1 MKDSNIF
8 NLHPDIWKFMHFK
21 IKHNIIFKNFFR
33 ILAAVMSPERT
44 SEPERWWWATTDMFK
59 TGVISH

>member
-21 IKHNIIFKNFFR
+21 IKHNIIFKNSFR

-44 SEPERWWWATTDMFK
+44 SEPERWW
-59 TGVISH
+59 GYNRYV